1 MNRVLLANPRGFC
14 AGVERAIETVERAVD
29 TYGPPVY
36 VRHAIVHNEH
46 VVATLRDRGVVF
58 VDEVDEIPV
67 DAIAVFSAHGV
78 AKSVE
83 DAAGE
88 RRLRVIDATCPLVSK
103 VHKEA
108 VRYHDAG
115 YEVLLVG
122 HRGHPEVV
130 GTTGRVAGNIHVIE
144 TVADAEAFAPHDPER
159 LAYVTQT
166 TLSMD
171 DTRAMIDTL
180 RARFPGIR
188 GPDLRDICYATRNRQ
203 QAVRILAEQA
213 DVIIVVGG
221 SMSSNSARLREI
233 GEQAGVPSYRVQHA
247 DQLETAWFEGAAS
260 AGVTAGASTPDVLV
274 DTVVDRIR
282 AIAGH
287 AVAVRE
293 LEAKPE
299 NTRFRLPDHWPE
311 GGRPLQPA

>member
-1 MNRVLLANPRGFC
+1 MKQILLANPRGFC
-14 AGVERAIETVERAVD
+14 AGVERAIEVVERAVD

-46 VVATLRDRGVVF
+46 VVAMLRDRGVVF

-88 RRLRVIDATCPLVSK
+88 RGLRVIDATCPLVSK

-122 HRGHPEVV
+122 HRGHPEVI
-130 GTTGRVAGNIHVIE
+130 GTTGRVTSDIHVIE
-144 TVADAEAFAPHDPER
+144 TVADAEGFVPRDPER

-171 DTRAMIDTL
+171 DTREMIDALT
-180 RARFPGIR
+180 ARFPSIR

-203 QAVRILAEQA
+203 QAVRVLAEQA

-233 GEQAGVPSYRVQHA
+233 GEQAGVPSYRIQNA
-247 DQLETAWFEGAAS
+247 DQLEVAWFEGTATV
-260 AGVTAGASTPDVLV
+260 GVTAGASTPDVLV
-274 DTVVDRIR
+274 DTVVERIQ
-282 AIAGH
+282 AIAGL
-287 AVAVRE
+287 AVAVQE
-293 LEAKPE
+293 LDAKPE

-311 GGRPLQPA
+311 ARPAP